1 MSQRN
6 ILEEQLEGDFLS
18 SFIRSLCLFVVYKSP
33 NEGSISTSK
42 NEKVNEIYS
51 DCYSIINQ
59 KTQFTYNYICLF
71 KFSIESILN
80 FVQNTLV
87 GLLILLSRYLTRICK
102 VHMQKKDTSLHL
114 LFQKN
119 PFVQVIFS
127 YGQKYSWNDC

>member
-59 KTQFTYNYICLF
+59 KT
-71 KFSIESILN
+71 
-80 FVQNTLV
+80 
-87 GLLILLSRYLTRICK
+87 
-102 VHMQKKDTSLHL
+102 
-114 LFQKN
+114 
-119 PFVQVIFS
+119 
-127 YGQKYSWNDC
+127 